1 MSAAATAARSRAAA
15 RRRSGALLPVLLRR
29 HRYSSKPHTSSGT
42 NCCRRF
48 AGARRRRRRRRPA
61 ESQHT
66 QRETQVNT
74 MIWCRLK
81 TAAFSDSIHANIKT
95 RLQCRDRKF
104 SPRLHARHHLL
115 SVRAIPRTRRCR
127 ACYHYKLENS
137 NVVACSHAHDSYKQ
151 ARAGAIIGKQK
162 HSLTIGAELSWF
174 VQHPLPLC
182 SFPIKNQGLEPDSM
196 NSGEQVAGR
205 ACVAVNQFA
214 C

>member
-1 MSAAATAARSRAAA
+1 
-15 RRRSGALLPVLLRR
+15 
-29 HRYSSKPHTSSGT
+29 
-42 NCCRRF
+42 
-48 AGARRRRRRRRPA
+48 
-61 ESQHT
+61 
-66 QRETQVNT
+66 

-174 VQHPLPLC
+174 VQQSPPKPGSVHQSLTTPILSRSSLNRARPSDFVSTSASCSSVLTCSTKILPF
-182 SFPIKNQGLEPDSM
+182 STHSRMK
-196 NSGEQVAGR
+196 
-205 ACVAVNQFA
+205 
-214 C
+214 